1 MNNEPPEDAQFFDE
15 LDRQVMLRYHAELRM
30 LAIAKEKALIKK
42 ELKALEQGL
51 DKPASPS

>member
-1 MNNEPPEDAQFFDE
+1 VNNEEDAQFFDE

-42 ELKALEQGL
+42 ELEALEQGI
-51 DKPASPS
+51 DKPTPPS